1 MAALAAIASTSL
13 GRAADPTVTMFGKPV
28 YFHLHHVEVPGVPE
42 TEQADYQGSWAG
54 EIGLRIAGLKDEP
67 HRVRLEYTEMDMN
80 APRTRVFDILINDQ
94 VVKKEVCIFTAVG
107 NRRVLAFD
115 FPATPRNGEITYF
128 QRKSV
133 PSADSPSFTV
143 IKVFDASGRLVARCS
158 AHDLKPSD
166 WEQRDY
172 LDEIYH
178 PPFPNNHTSPPWA
191 GSYKLRTDRPSSLT
205 AADVAGPDGIVY
217 PDWTNVGIR
226 GGIPSLA
233 NTLSAAA
240 FDVRPGLEGDSS
252 AALQK
257 AIDALQAAGGGVL
270 FIPAGRYYL
279 DRPVFVTG
287 DRCVLRGAG
296 SRKTRFVSRFSM
308 TGLSPQFIGIL
319 PGAQVGPSTPVT
331 VWVDPKGLTG
341 FSLAAGGKVILS
353 GSRPGIWETNVQYAL
368 PGRTLLAAAGPG
380 PTELRITVVYRDGTS
395 RTASL
400 PIRLTREEAASIRPS
415 GPLGMI
421 NFLGSGARG
430 APRIRLAADGNRGDM
445 SLLIAPGHALKSGD
459 RIQLVGPETPRWG
472 SVLRTNKR
480 NGYFRANEY
489 EIAGVDGARI
499 SLPEALRIAFPVE
512 DGSFIQ
518 RIRPLVRSGVEDL
531 GLEQVVPTQ
540 VHGIVFSY
548 GWECWAR
555 GLEIS
560 KAGDKA
566 LYMPESKRCEVRDC
580 TLDRSWCNDGGSAY
594 VGWESSYDCLME
606 HVTTFDMRHAP
617 VLQWASSGNVI
628 RSSVFHGS
636 DAQWHA
642 GWTNENLYE
651 DLVVESSQVTGAY
664 GNGGWA
670 SGPDDTAHGPNGPRN
685 VVYNCDI
692 SSTKVGLWLGGM
704 NENWLIL
711 NNRFV
716 VGRGPAVFA
725 KDASFDHIIR
735 GNVFV
740 MLEPRPAAVYLETPD
755 CTGIEFSGNR
765 FYGPVSRLFGG
776 AIAPAVDE
784 DNRVRAS
791 GGISRPRPA
800 VRSIFEWEQSHR
812 GEIRAQA
819 AARAAVRE
827 EARPAQPPG
836 L

>member
-1 MAALAAIASTSL
+1 MAAAAAIAVASL
-13 GRAADPTVTMFGKPV
+13 GRAAGPTVTLFGKPV
-28 YFHLHHVEVPGVPE
+28 YFHLHHVEVEGVPE
-42 TEQADYQGSWAG
+42 SEQADYQGSWAG
-54 EIGLRIAGLKDEP
+54 QIGLRIAGLKDER
-67 HRVRLEYTEMDMN
+67 HTVRLEYTEMDMN
-80 APRTRVFDILINDQ
+80 APRTRVFDILINGV
-94 VVKKEVCIFTAVG
+94 VVKKEVCIYTAVG

-115 FPATPRNGEITYF
+115 FPATPRDGVITYF

-143 IKVFDASGRLVARCS
+143 IKVYDASGRLAVRCS

-166 WEQRDY
+166 WELRDY

-178 PPFPNNHTSPPWA
+178 PPIPDTHTAPPWA
-191 GSYKLRTDRPSSLT
+191 GSYKLRADRPSSLT

-217 PDWTNVGIR
+217 PDWTNVGIP
-226 GGIPSLA
+226 GGIPALA

-240 FDVRPGLEGDSS
+240 FGVRPGLEGDSS

-270 FIPAGRYYL
+270 FIPAGQYYL
-279 DRPVFVTG
+279 DHPVFVTG

-296 SRKTRFVSRFSM
+296 SRKTRFISRFSM
-308 TGLSPQFIGIL
+308 TGLPPQFIGIL
-319 PGAQVGPSTPVT
+319 PGAQVGPSTPIM
-331 VWVDPKGLTG
+331 VWADPTGLTG
-341 FSLAAGGKVILS
+341 FSVSAGDKSLFSVA
-353 GSRPGIWETNVQYAL
+353 RPGLWETNVQY
-368 PGRTLLAAAGPG
+368 PFSGRMLLAAVNPG
-380 PTELRITVVYRDGTS
+380 PVDLRVTVTYRDGTR
-395 RTASL
+395 RTAGL
-400 PIRLTREEAASIRPS
+400 PIRLAREEAAPARRP
-415 GPLGMI
+415 GPLGII
-421 NFLGSGARG
+421 NFLGQGAG
-430 APRIRLAADGNRGDM
+430 SSPRIPLAADGNRGDM
-445 SLLIAPGHALKSGD
+445 SLRLAPGHRLKPGD

-472 SVLRTNKR
+472 AILRTEKR

-489 EIAGVDGARI
+489 EIASADGARI
-499 SLPEALRIAFPVE
+499 GLPEALRISFPVE
-512 DGSFIQ
+512 DGSYVQ
-518 RIRPLVRSGVEDL
+518 RIRPLVRCGVEDL
-531 GLEQVVPTQ
+531 GLEQVVPTF

-555 GLEIS
+555 GLEIT

-580 TLDRSWCNDGGSAY
+580 TLDHSWCNDGGSAY

-606 HVTTFDMRHAP
+606 HVETFDMRHAP

-692 SSTKVGLWLGGM
+692 ASAKTGIWLGGM

-711 NNRFV
+711 HNRFV

-735 GNVFV
+735 DNVFV
-740 MLEPRPAAVYLETPD
+740 VLEPRPAAVYLETPD

-765 FYGPVSRLFGG
+765 FYGPVTRLFGG

-800 VRSIFEWEQSHR
+800 VRSIFEWERSHS

-819 AARAAVRE
+819 AARAARE
-827 EARPAQPPG
+827 NAPSTPRPGA
-836 L
+836 